1 MVAQGFLRQFAQSI
15 DTAMQQ
21 QHQEAGSA
29 RKQIVH
35 AVQLVRAMPF
45 YGYHGEEKIFMK
57 IVLYNPGQVT
67 RISTLLQV
75 QAHNILVF
83 CCDTMILWHKCLT
96 MLP

>member
-1 MVAQGFLRQFAQSI
+1 MTVLQLAAQGFLRQFAQSI

-21 QHQEAGSA
+21 HQEAGSA
-29 RKQIVH
+29 RKQVVH

-45 YGYHGEEKIFMK
+45 YGYHKDEKIFMK

-75 QAHNILVF
+75 
-83 CCDTMILWHKCLT
+83 
-96 MLP
+96 